1 MAKYFTFGEFI
12 KSDTAKELEIEN
24 VPNEQESDN
33 IIELMR
39 FMDALREAWTEYSND
54 NCYGT
59 GAIRV
64 NSGFRCE
71 ALNKAVGGSKTS
83 AHRFGYAC
91 DFYPVNGQLK
101 EFQRWLSGYL
111 KDKRFDQ
118 YIKYST
124 FCHIGLKNGEGKQRK
139 MEFEK

>member
-1 MAKYFTFGEFI
+1 MGAYFSFYEFT
-12 KSDTAKELEIEN
+12 KSDTAKKLGIEN
-24 VPNEQESDN
+24 NPNEQETEN
-33 IIELMR
+33 LIELMR
-39 FMDALREAWTEYSND
+39 FMDDLRGAWTEY
-54 NCYGT
+54 CKEYELGT
-59 GAIRV
+59 GAIRI

-71 ALNKAVGGSKTS
+71 ELNNAVGGSKTS
-83 AHRFGYAC
+83 AHRVGYAC
-91 DFYPVNGQLK
+91 DIYPVNGRLK